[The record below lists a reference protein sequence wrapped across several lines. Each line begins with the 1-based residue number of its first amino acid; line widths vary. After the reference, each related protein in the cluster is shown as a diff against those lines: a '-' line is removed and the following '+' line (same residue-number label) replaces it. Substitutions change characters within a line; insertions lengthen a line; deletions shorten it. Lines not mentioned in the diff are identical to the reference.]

1 MINTAY
7 GIPDHPDI
15 RRAEAT
21 GYVHGEPVEP
31 ICPVC
36 GASCYMVYLTQNE
49 IVGCDE
55 CTSTANAWGAEECFP
70 RKE

>member
-1 MINTAY
+1 MSNTAY

-21 GYVHGEPVEP
+21 GYISGEPVDP

-36 GASCYMVYLTQNE
+36 GASCCMVYRTRNE

-55 CTSTANAWGAEECFP
+55 CISTDSAWEAEECFP